1 MYARWFQEESFWFL
15 WQWALKIIVR
25 LKVSIKDA
33 FLLHKNCF
41 LVLPGFFV
49 KIELISK
56 KIWSSLSVE
65 EVIVQRMTEG
75 AQEVGIL
82 CPYFLLLLLL
92 LFLTGTSVYVYS
104 VSSDLSDPFYLC
116 CLAAGSGSCSALC
129 LAFPWYSSDSSNE
142 RLN

>member
-1 MYARWFQEESFWFL
+1 M
-15 WQWALKIIVR
+15 
-25 LKVSIKDA
+25 SIKDA

-41 LVLPGFFV
+41 LVLPCFFV
-49 KIELISK
+49 KIELTSK
-56 KIWSSLSVE
+56 KIRSSLSVE

-82 CPYFLLLLLL
+82 CPYFLLLL
-92 LFLTGTSVYVYS
+92 FLTGTSVYVYS
-104 VSSDLSDPFYLC
+104 GSSDLSDPFHLC
-116 CLAAGSGSCSALC
+116 CLAAGSGPCSALC